1 MCEPATIAYIGMAV
15 MAGATVYNGQVQQ
28 QIGKRNADVL
38 EQKAAESRKMGAIQ
52 EEQKR
57 IQTEQALGAQRAAA
71 GASGVETE
79 GGSYGLL
86 YQDTATQGELDALTI
101 RSNAAKG
108 AWGYDQE
115 AASSRYQGDAAA
127 QGSLYGAA
135 GTILQGAGQAW
146 KMNSSGGGTGPG
158 MTRLNGYKYG
168 LIPLK
173 P

>member
-15 MAGATVYNGQVQQ
+15 MAGSQVMQGQAQQ
-28 QIGKRNADVL
+28 QIQSRNAQVL
-38 EQKAAESRKMGAIQ
+38 EQKAAEARKMGAVQ
-52 EEQKR
+52 EEQQR
-57 IQTEQALGAQRAAA
+57 IRTDQVLGAQRAAA
-71 GASGVETE
+71 GASGVEAE
-79 GGSYGLL
+79 GGSFGQL
-86 YQDTATQGELDALTI
+86 YQDTVTQGELDALTI

-115 AASSRYQGDAAA
+115 AASSRYQGDMAA
-127 QGSLYGAA
+127 QAGYMSAA

-146 KMNSSGGGTGPG
+146 KMGSSSGGSG
-158 MTRLNGYKYG
+158 MARLNAYKYG